1 MGIAGGILNFRKHGY
16 LIAIALLLTAVWI
29 QAAGYTSGGVE
40 NSIRVLSPAMVTLSI
55 LGAGALQRWV
65 ERAGLMNLAVAV
77 IILCQVWTAGHG
89 VFYPSDPLSIP
100 MSQWRE
106 SAFQAIPAPIEFQL
120 REALSNSLR
129 AGSRI
134 VSDNAYLHA
143 ALIEKGIEV
152 VPVWSPEVSFLFSAT
167 AQEASD
173 RLEALG
179 IAGVGYYPQSL
190 NTTYLISA
198 SPFYA
203 SLPQRWRA
211 RAEAAGVFTLYT
223 PNH

>member
-1 MGIAGGILNFRKHGY
+1 
-16 LIAIALLLTAVWI
+16 LIAIALLLVAVWI

-40 NSIRVLSPAMVTLSI
+40 NSIRVLSPATVILSI
-55 LGAGALQRWV
+55 LGAGALQPWV
-65 ERAGLMNLAVAV
+65 ERAGVLNLAVTA
-77 IILCQVWTAGHG
+77 IILCQVWTAAHG
-89 VFYPSDPLSIP
+89 VFYPSDPLSVP

-106 SAFQAIPAPIEFQL
+106 SAFQAVPAPIEFQL
-120 REALSNSLR
+120 REPLANSLR
-129 AGSRI
+129 TGSRI

-152 VPVWSPEVSFLFSAT
+152 VPVWSPEVRFLFSAP
-167 AQEASD
+167 AQEAAE

-179 IAGVGYYPQSL
+179 ISGVGYYPQSL
-190 NTTYLISA
+190 NTTYLKSA

-203 SLPQRWRA
+203 SLPQLWRA
-211 RAEAAGVFTLYT
+211 RAEAAGVFTLYA